1 MKRAETMNLDE
12 NDTGM
17 GLETYRKKRDFRK
30 TPEPKGKVS
39 KVDKH
44 RFVCQEHHASNLHF
58 DFRLE
63 IGGVLKSWS
72 LRKGP
77 SMNPDVRRLAVP
89 TEDHPVEYLKFQGD
103 IPKGNYGAGEH
114 RIWDEG
120 SYKLLDGD
128 DAEEQFEKGK
138 FKFDLDGEKLKGSF
152 NLFRLGDREQW
163 LMVKGKDKYADPDW
177 KLKLLIPDN
186 EGHQFIE
193 DDSTTARRGI
203 TRSRKTLK
211 KANDEVTKTKAKPK
225 KGERLPSLASVLDKK
240 HPEGDVRVKIGTYAV
255 DLTSLDRV
263 YWPDE
268 GYTKADLIDYYHQ
281 TADFILPYLK
291 DRPLIMK
298 RYPTGINGQS
308 FHQHD
313 VDEVPE
319 YVRTIKLE
327 AQDAG
332 PHSVDYVVCDNV
344 QTHLYLANLGAIER
358 HPWHSRIG
366 SLEFPDWFV
375 FDLDPGDEV
384 EFETICDVAMIAHD
398 VIGGLGLESYV
409 KTSGSRGIHIYVPV
423 KPKYDYDRIAK
434 LAEQIAKKVAAETPK
449 TATVERSKTKRK
461 NDQIYV
467 DHLQNAYGKSV
478 VAPYSVRPKPGATVS
493 TPLKWK
499 EVKLKKVSTKDFT
512 IKNMRER
519 LKKKGDLFAPVL
531 SNKQELDEAFE
542 RLKDK
547 AGKAMST
554 NSER

>member
-1 MKRAETMNLDE
+1 
-12 NDTGM
+12 M
-17 GLETYRKKRDFRK
+17 GLETYRKKRDFEK
-30 TPEPKGKVS
+30 TPEPEGRIS
-39 KVDKH
+39 KADKH

-77 SMNPDVRRLAVP
+77 SMDPDVRRLAVP

-103 IPKGNYGAGEH
+103 IPKGNYGAGAH
-114 RIWDEG
+114 RIWDKG
-120 SYKLLDGD
+120 SYKLLDGN

-163 LMVKGKDKYADPDW
+163 LLVKGKDEYADPDW
-177 KLKLLIPDN
+177 KLKLLIPDD

-193 DDSTTARRGI
+193 DAPTAKRRGNS
-203 TRSRKTLK
+203 RSAKVSEK
-211 KANDEVTKTKAKPK
+211 GDEVKKTSAKPK
-225 KGERLPSLASVLDKK
+225 KGERLPSLSSVLDKK
-240 HPEGDVRVKIGTYAV
+240 HLEGDIRVKVGTYSV

-268 GYTKADLIDYYHQ
+268 GYTKANLINYYFQ
-281 TADFILPYLK
+281 VADFILPYLK
-291 DRPLIMK
+291 NRPLIMK
-298 RYPTGINGQS
+298 RYPTGINGQF

-319 YVRTIKLE
+319 YVRTVKLE
-327 AQDAG
+327 AQDEG
-332 PHSVDYVVCDNV
+332 PHSVDYVVCDNI

-358 HPWHSRIG
+358 HPWHSRID
-366 SLEFPDWFV
+366 SLENPDWFV
-375 FDLDPGDEV
+375 FDLDPGEEV
-384 EFETICDVAMIAHD
+384 EFETICDVAIIAHD
-398 VIGGLGLESYV
+398 LIDRLGLESYV
-409 KTSGSRGIHIYVPV
+409 KTSGSRGIHVYVPI
-423 KPKYDYDRIAK
+423 KPKYGYDRIAK
-434 LAEQIAKKVAAETPK
+434 FAEQIAKMVAAEAPK

-461 NDQIYV
+461 KNQIYV

-493 TPLKWK
+493 TPLEWK
-499 EVKLKKVSTKDFT
+499 EVKLKKISTKDFT
-512 IKNMRER
+512 IKNMLER

-531 SNKQELDEAFE
+531 ANKQVLEGAFE
-542 RLKDK
+542 KVK
-547 AGKAMST
+547 GK
-554 NSER
+554 

>member
-1 MKRAETMNLDE
+1 MKRANTRNLNG
-12 NDTGM
+12 NDTKM
-17 GLETYRKKRDFRK
+17 GLETYRKKRDFKK
-30 TPEPKGKVS
+30 TPEPKGKIS
-39 KVDKH
+39 KADKH

-63 IGGVLKSWS
+63 VGGVLKSWS

-77 SMNPDVRRLAVP
+77 SMDPDVKRLAVP

-103 IPKGNYGAGEH
+103 IPEGNYGAGEH

-128 DAEEQFEKGK
+128 DAEQQFEKGK

-163 LMVKGKDKYADPDW
+163 LMVKSRDKYADPDW
-177 KLKLLIPDN
+177 KLRLLIPDD

-193 DDSTTARRGI
+193 DDSKTALRGNGKPAKI
-203 TRSRKTLK
+203 SK
-211 KANDEVTKTKAKPK
+211 KNDEVKKITAKLN
-225 KGERLPSLASVLDKK
+225 KGERLPSLSSVLDKK
-240 HPEGDVRVKIGTYAV
+240 HPEGDVRVKIGSYAV

-263 YWPDE
+263 YWPDD
-268 GYTKADLIDYYHQ
+268 GYTKADLIDYYYQ
-281 TADFILPYLK
+281 VAEFILPYLK
-291 DRPLIMK
+291 NRPLIMK

-319 YVRTIKLE
+319 YVRTVKLE
-327 AQDAG
+327 AQDQG
-332 PHSVDYVVCDNV
+332 PHSVNYVICDNI

-358 HPWHSRIG
+358 HPWHSRIDT
-366 SLEFPDWFV
+366 LESPDWFV
-375 FDLDPGDEV
+375 FDLDPGEEV

-398 VIGGLGLESYV
+398 IIDGLGLESYV
-409 KTSGSRGIHIYVPV
+409 KTSGSRGIHVYVPI
-423 KPKYDYDRIAK
+423 KPKYDYDRVAK
-434 LAEQIAKKVAAETPK
+434 LAEQIAKMVAAEAPK

-461 NDQIYV
+461 KDQIYV

-478 VAPYSVRPKPGATVS
+478 VAPYSARPRPGATVS
-493 TPLKWK
+493 APVEWT
-499 EVKLKKVSTKDFT
+499 EVKLKRISTADFT
-512 IKNMRER
+512 IKNMLGR

-531 SNKQELDEAFE
+531 TNKQDLKQAFE
-542 RLKDK
+542 KLRAK
-547 AGKAMST
+547 
-554 NSER
+554 